1 MLSTISELRLLVTVN
16 AVNNSRRTEAT
27 GHSECCQQFQE
38 NYSYWS
44 KAKLWLIPGK
54 LRLLSQ
60 WMLSTIP
67 RQLRLLVTMNAVNKC
82 SWEKIPIHSRFEVE
96 HFLHRP
102 QLMVATQQE
111 ELVGSQHLLGEEI
124 GHHLWVEDRKQKNMG
139 KAVRQEQQKEDK
151 TEDGQKPNKARREHG
166 RNVGETKVKS
176 ECIINL
182 ATKQQQNIHKVQVA
196 SFLPKCHH
204 LSCTSRLYFCYH
216 HKQRSPSLQ
225 WETADAEIAVSPT
238 ESPGIKGFL
247 CHTMGWSEY
256 SPGSGVP
263 QTGPICCDYT
273 AIKCCLLSG
282 LESVKISF
290 CMLSLLSEIPLA
302 RLLLSRFHAS

>member
-1 MLSTISELRLLVTVN
+1 MLSTIPGEPRLLVTVN

-44 KAKLWLIPGK
+44 KAMLWLIPGK

-60 WMLSTIP
+60 CILSTIL
-67 RQLRLLVTMNAVNKC
+67 RQLRLLVTVKAVNKC

-124 GHHLWVEDRKQKNMG
+124 GYHLWVEDGKQKNMG
-139 KAVRQEQQKEDK
+139 KAVRQEEQKEDK
-151 TEDGQKPNKARREHG
+151 TEDRQKPSKAGSKHG
-166 RNVGETKVKS
+166 QNAGETKLKS
-176 ECIINL
+176 GCITNL
-182 ATKQQQNIHKVQVA
+182 AIKQQTQNIHKVQAV

-204 LSCTSRLYFCYH
+204 LSCTSWLYFCYH
-216 HKQRSPSLQ
+216 HKQHSPSLQ
-225 WETADAEIAVSPT
+225 WDADAEIAVSPA

-247 CHTMGWSEY
+247 CHSLVWSEY

-263 QTGPICCDYT
+263 QTGPICCDCR
-273 AIKCCLLSG
+273 AIKGCLFIRPGVTQNIALY
-282 LESVKISF
+282 
-290 CMLSLLSEIPLA
+290 A
-302 RLLLSRFHAS
+302 

>member
-1 MLSTISELRLLVTVN
+1 
-16 AVNNSRRTEAT
+16 
-27 GHSECCQQFQE
+27 
-38 NYSYWS
+38 
-44 KAKLWLIPGK
+44 
-54 LRLLSQ
+54 
-60 WMLSTIP
+60 
-67 RQLRLLVTMNAVNKC
+67 MNAVNKR
-82 SWEKIPIHSRFEVE
+82 SWEKILIHSRFEVE

-139 KAVRQEQQKEDK
+139 KAVGQEQQKEDK

-290 CMLSLLSEIPLA
+290 CMLSLLSEIPLQDFCFPGFMHFNFFPTP
-302 RLLLSRFHAS
+302 LQT